1 MRVDVDKSLNCNELR
16 DCDVV
21 DSTGKKIGKIGDMTF
36 TFDGNLNLAQFVL
49 VGSAWEEFLESIG
62 ARPDKD
68 PLFDASLIRRIG
80 DKVQLATNVNS
91 LKTTLDEDA
100 IPKGEVRWSELKDK
114 YIVDKDD
121 VGVGK
126 AIDIDFDIDG
136 TAALTV
142 GGGVIEE
149 TLEAIGFKADVDII
163 VPAET
168 IESMGD
174 KIKLKVSKDVLKLT
188 MDKALENLEVK
199 KARDDVATQRDVA
212 KVRLFS
218 TLL

>member
-1 MRVDVDKSLNCNELR
+1 MDVSKSLNCAELR
-16 DCDVV
+16 ACDVV

-36 TFDGNLNLAQFVL
+36 TFDGNLNLEQFVL

-91 LKTTLDEDA
+91 LKTTLDEGA
-100 IPKGEVRWSELKDK
+100 IPKGEIRWSELKDK
-114 YIVDKDD
+114 YIIDKNE

-126 AIDIDFDIDG
+126 AVDVDFDMDG
-136 TAALTV
+136 TASLTV
-142 GGGVIEE
+142 GGGIIEE
-149 TLEAIGFKADVDII
+149 TLESIGLKADVDII
-163 VPAET
+163 VPAEA

-174 KIKLKVSKDVLKLT
+174 KIRLKVSKDELKLT

-199 KARDDVATQRDVA
+199 KFKDDIATQSAVA
-212 KVRLFS
+212 KVRLFRK
-218 TLL
+218 LM

>member
-1 MRVDVDKSLNCNELR
+1 VDVDKSLNCNQLR

-62 ARPDKD
+62 ARPDED

-80 DKVQLATNVNS
+80 DKVQLTTNVNS
-91 LKTTLDEDA
+91 LKTTLDEGA
-100 IPKGEVRWSELKDK
+100 IPKGEIRWSELKDK

-121 VGVGK
+121 VDVGK
-126 AIDIDFDIDG
+126 AVDIDFDIDG
-136 TAALTV
+136 TASLTV

-149 TLEAIGFKADVDII
+149 TLESIGFKADVDII
-163 VPAET
+163 VPAEV
-168 IESMGD
+168 IDSMGD
-174 KIKLKVSKDVLKLT
+174 KIRLKVSRDELKLT

-199 KARDDVATQRDVA
+199 KTRDGIINDRDVA

-218 TLL
+218 RLM